1 MLKDQNNSP
10 VQNVELVEVVV
21 TNTSQLRF
29 SFPDVPNIK
38 GKRVT
43 AIQVFKASE
52 IAKSPTSK
60 NLLGTGTAAA
70 FGDAFLTL
78 HVQGREKVKELP
90 LVALHTGSNG
100 GLMKNFGT
108 SDPQKGY
115 TPGILID
122 PQKSHVAFSRT
133 ASLTADESVLFAFY
147 FLD

>member
-1 MLKDQNNSP
+1 MKDQNNSP

-21 TNTSQLRF
+21 TNTNQQRF

-52 IAKSPTSK
+52 IAKSPSGK
-60 NLLGTGTAAA
+60 NLLGTGTSAA

-78 HVQGREKVKELP
+78 HVAGREKVKELP
-90 LVALHTGSNG
+90 LVALHTGSNN
-100 GLMKNFGT
+100 GLMKNFAT
-108 SDPQKGY
+108 SDGKGGFTSGISIDVQKC
-115 TPGILID
+115 
-122 PQKSHVAFSRT
+122 HVAFSRT

-147 FLD
+147 YLD